1 MSTLFSHAPFK
12 IRRTSSS
19 SPSPTDG
26 ADNTRLVTVTSVML
40 SFVVIVDVVVVVGF
54 FLVFFRF
61 KSYGR
66 MLTCGK
72 QCADLLTWK
81 YAGLFLSTLKQSLD
95 KKNTG
100 AQPLKTKFV
109 ESGYGAQC

>member
-1 MSTLFSHAPFK
+1 MLCTALCSACVLLGLSTLFSHAPFK

-40 SFVVIVDVVVVVGF
+40 SFVIIVDVVVVVGF
-54 FLVFFRF
+54 FVWFFCFFLFFRF

-72 QCADLLTWK
+72 QCADL
-81 YAGLFLSTLKQSLD
+81 
-95 KKNTG
+95 
-100 AQPLKTKFV
+100 
-109 ESGYGAQC
+109 